1 MNGAILVSQ
10 FLENQSW
17 EKAVKELEKFWND
30 KDKGLASEISIDKLP
45 DMNRWLKD
53 GEWYKQSVTGAAS
66 NEAARRYNSVKYF
79 KVNGAPKMF
88 SPNPI
93 RPDFKF
99 FDSNNEW
106 RFFYSNELLKDTI
119 LSFAKFP
126 ITTAFHKNHPKPRLL
141 IFSVDVAEGKVVTFD
156 SYPKADGSRKSEYGE
171 YQKNKG
177 YPHVIKYPGIMIEH
191 VMASGTIPEMYDY
204 AKVPMDQTSIQK
216 NQEGTTLT
224 DKSNKNK
231 IRNFWDG
238 GILSNTPLRELLQAH
253 QEYWKYV
260 EKNGKIP
267 DLEVYIINVHPSKIH
282 VDMIPVDYDGVKD
295 RHNDIKYG
303 DRTSHYDEYMMHRIT
318 DCINFA
324 SQLKNL
330 VKEAI
335 NKVDD
340 KDVRDKLWKRYE
352 KVLSTKIIDKD
363 REHEV
368 REYNDLIRDGFK
380 LIKVVRIEHTNY
392 INSVF
397 GKTADLTIQ
406 TINKLIKEGE
416 CDARISLIEDYL
428 KCTQVPLSASNIRDN
443 LINILN
449 RATANLKSNNYEN
462 NTSVSV
468 ELIKFIDQVNK
479 NEQSFDELRQGQSA
493 KLIGLIE
500 TFRSSL

>member
-1 MNGAILVSQ
+1 
-10 FLENQSW
+10 
-17 EKAVKELEKFWND
+17 
-30 KDKGLASEISIDKLP
+30 
-45 DMNRWLKD
+45 
-53 GEWYKQSVTGAAS
+53 
-66 NEAARRYNSVKYF
+66 
-79 KVNGAPKMF
+79 
-88 SPNPI
+88 
-93 RPDFKF
+93 
-99 FDSNNEW
+99 
-106 RFFYSNELLKDTI
+106 
-119 LSFAKFP
+119 
-126 ITTAFHKNHPKPRLL
+126 
-141 IFSVDVAEGKVVTFD
+141 
-156 SYPKADGSRKSEYGE
+156 
-171 YQKNKG
+171 
-177 YPHVIKYPGIMIEH
+177 
-191 VMASGTIPEMYDY
+191 
-204 AKVPMDQTSIQK
+204 
-216 NQEGTTLT
+216 
-224 DKSNKNK
+224 
-231 IRNFWDG
+231 
-238 GILSNTPLRELLQAH
+238 
-253 QEYWKYV
+253 
-260 EKNGKIP
+260 
-267 DLEVYIINVHPSKIH
+267 
-282 VDMIPVDYDGVKD
+282 
-295 RHNDIKYG
+295 
-303 DRTSHYDEYMMHRIT
+303 MMHRIT